1 MLELGHFLIWRNNLR
16 SLHNFIKFK
25 STPLMNSCK
34 WWTNFASHKIDH
46 FQSFRSFYEPCF
58 REDLHL
64 YFLQL
69 HAYVFLVPNV
79 QSEKRS
85 SGQSGG
91 LGLGGRRVHRIFGNN
106 IPDGP
111 SSFDADQ
118 QEPAENE
125 GHSELGG
132 ELKGLSRS
140 ERKSVLQVAAA
151 RDPDDLKLFIRWVLN
166 NVQRSA

>member
-1 MLELGHFLIWRNNLR
+1 M
-16 SLHNFIKFK
+16 
-25 STPLMNSCK
+25 
-34 WWTNFASHKIDH
+34 
-46 FQSFRSFYEPCF
+46 
-58 REDLHL
+58 
-64 YFLQL
+64 
-69 HAYVFLVPNV
+69 FLVPNV

-111 SSFDADQ
+111 SSFDAEQ

-132 ELKGLSRS
+132 ECS

-151 RDPDDLKLFIRWVLN
+151 RDPDEAIYQVSLE
-166 NVQRSA
+166 

>member
-1 MLELGHFLIWRNNLR
+1 M
-16 SLHNFIKFK
+16 
-25 STPLMNSCK
+25 
-34 WWTNFASHKIDH
+34 
-46 FQSFRSFYEPCF
+46 
-58 REDLHL
+58 
-64 YFLQL
+64 
-69 HAYVFLVPNV
+69 FLVPNV

-151 RDPDDLKLFIRWVLN
+151 RDPNDLKLFTRWVLN
-166 NVQRSA
+166 NVQRSQSAQTALTMEKDLFLRRGTKERPQNDV